1 MQSFKL
7 TADGDLE
14 FDSRGDLVMVEGDEE
29 LAQCCRVA
37 LGTNEG
43 EWFLNPDIGL
53 AFRLFLGKL
62 ASEEEIRNELTRAL
76 LQEERI
82 ESVDDVTFKVDRAAR
97 LLTVTFKATGTSGE
111 IIQQEGVT
119 ISAG

>member
-14 FDSRGDLVMVEGDEE
+14 FDSSGNLVMIEGDEE

-37 LGTNEG
+37 IGTNEG
-43 EWFLNPDIGL
+43 EWFLNPEIGL

-62 ASEEEIRNELTRAL
+62 ASQEEMRNELTRAL

-97 LLTVTFKATGTSGE
+97 LLTVTFTATGTNGE
-111 IIQQEGVT
+111 VIQQEGVS
-119 ISAG
+119 INAG

>member
-1 MQSFKL
+1 MQSFRL
-7 TADGDLE
+7 TTAGDLE

-37 LGTNEG
+37 IGTNEG
-43 EWFLNPDIGL
+43 EWFLNPEIGL

-62 ASEEEIRNELTRAL
+62 ASEEEMRNELTRAL

-82 ESVDDVTFKVDRAAR
+82 ESVDDVTFSVDRAAR

>member
-37 LGTNEG
+37 IGTNEG
-43 EWFLNPDIGL
+43 EWFLNPEIGL

-62 ASEEEIRNELTRAL
+62 ASEEEMRNELTRAL

-82 ESVDDVTFKVDRAAR
+82 ENVDDVTFTVDRAAR

>member
-29 LAQCCRVA
+29 LAQCCRVSI
-37 LGTNEG
+37 GTNEG
-43 EWFLNPDIGL
+43 EWFLNPEIGL

-62 ASEEEIRNELTRAL
+62 ASEEEMRNELTRAL

-82 ESVDDVTFKVDRAAR
+82 ESVDDVTFSVDRAAR

>member
-1 MQSFKL
+1 MQSFRL

-14 FDSRGDLVMVEGDEE
+14 FDSKGELVMIEGDEE
-29 LAQCCRVA
+29 LAQCCRVG

-43 EWFLNPDIGL
+43 EWFLNPEIGL
-53 AFRLFLGKL
+53 AFRLFLGKR
-62 ASEEEIRNELTRAL
+62 ASEEEMRNELTRAL

-82 ESVDDVTFKVDRAAR
+82 ESVDDVTFSVDRAAR